1 MKLHRIGRELTPLI
15 GRSLIIKEYLS
26 PYGAGAGSR
35 AVPGDGTR
43 RHCYR
48 FDDIVARVGWD
59 VSDGGHG
66 LGVMKKPGR
75 GRWGFAAL
83 VFLRFQIEP
92 INVNVNVN
100 GSGQECPHYTCGTVR
115 LGYLRPNEYAARETT
130 RYGKDACQKTASL
143 ENAEERV
150 SHFPAAPATAGDM
163 LETSQDQN
171 VVGSR
176 ERN

>member
-1 MKLHRIGRELTPLI
+1 MRIHIIGRGLTPLI
-15 GRSLIIKEYLS
+15 GRSLIIKESLS

-35 AVPGDGTR
+35 AVPVDGTR

-48 FDDIVARVGWD
+48 FDDIVAHGGWD
-59 VSDGGHG
+59 VSDGGHW

-100 GSGQECPHYTCGTVR
+100 GNT
-115 LGYLRPNEYAARETT
+115 
-130 RYGKDACQKTASL
+130 
-143 ENAEERV
+143 
-150 SHFPAAPATAGDM
+150 ATAADRSVRSTRGYRPGRWV
-163 LETSQDQN
+163 T
-171 VVGSR
+171 
-176 ERN
+176 ERTGEMGNTFAQEEEKACRRGACLGKRAE